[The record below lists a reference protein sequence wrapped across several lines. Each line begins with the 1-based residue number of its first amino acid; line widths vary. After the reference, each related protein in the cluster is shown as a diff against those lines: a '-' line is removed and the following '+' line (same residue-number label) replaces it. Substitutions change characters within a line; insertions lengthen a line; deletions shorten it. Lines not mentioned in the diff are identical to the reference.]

1 MKFGYTIIYVSSVE
15 DTLEFYKEAFGLDVK
30 FLHESK
36 AYGELETGE
45 TTLAFAS
52 HEMGNMNLD
61 GKYSKSNINDK
72 AFGIELA
79 FVTEDVHAAFK
90 KAVEAGAI
98 AFKEPSKK
106 PWGQIVAYIRAK
118 EGSIVE
124 LCSPING

>member
-15 DTLEFYKEAFGLDVK
+15 ETLVFYKEAFGFNVK

-36 AYGELETGE
+36 DYGELETGE

-52 HEMGNMNLD
+52 HEMGSMNLD
-61 GKYSKSNINDK
+61 GQYSKTNI
-72 AFGIELA
+72 A

-90 KAVEAGAI
+90 KAIGAGAVSL
-98 AFKEPSKK
+98 KEPSEK
-106 PWGQIVAYIRAK
+106 PWGQVVAYVRAK
-118 EGSIVE
+118 DGLIVE